1 MQRKI
6 SMNNHGEKTV
16 REAYDLFI
24 RSRQVMNVSDDTIR
38 FYNVSC
44 KWFLEYVGENELCK
58 NITGDTVTSYMFH
71 LKETKPNLSSKSFS
85 TYIRALRAVLNY
97 CMENGFTEKFTI
109 KLPKADETIK
119 EVYTDYEIQ
128 CLVRKPNIREC
139 SFSEFRSWAL
149 VCYFLATGNRLSS
162 AANIQI
168 KDVDFAHE
176 EILIK
181 KTKNKKQQIMPM
193 SKELKSVLQEYLQY
207 RKGEEDD
214 YLFCNANGQQLT
226 RYAMVSCI
234 QTYNRSRGIEKT
246 SIHLFRHTFAKN
258 WIMNGGDIFR
268 LQKILGHSTLD
279 MVKNYVAIYGGDLK
293 RDYDKF
299 SVLDQARQAEEE
311 ARGERIKMKRKTSKN

>member
-119 EVYTDYEIQ
+119 EVYTDTISQLSHRPYPI
-128 CLVRKPNIREC
+128 P
-139 SFSEFRSWAL
+139 
-149 VCYFLATGNRLSS
+149 TGNAFGS
-162 AANIQI
+162 I
-168 KDVDFAHE
+168 KRHRTDSICKPFQDG
-176 EILIK
+176 
-181 KTKNKKQQIMPM
+181 
-193 SKELKSVLQEYLQY
+193 SKW
-207 RKGEEDD
+207 RA
-214 YLFCNANGQQLT
+214 LF
-226 RYAMVSCI
+226 
-234 QTYNRSRGIEKT
+234 QTQRP
-246 SIHLFRHTFAKN
+246 
-258 WIMNGGDIFR
+258 
-268 LQKILGHSTLD
+268 
-279 MVKNYVAIYGGDLK
+279 
-293 RDYDKF
+293 
-299 SVLDQARQAEEE
+299 
-311 ARGERIKMKRKTSKN
+311 